1 MKPEEFILDTLPIKN
16 LLRNAKLKKYMAV
29 IFAGGIVIMAFSDKI
44 QKPPSDSFGA
54 KTAVESQETADT
66 YVDISQNDT
75 EKRLEELFGNID
87 GAGNVKVMI
96 TYKSG
101 PEKVL
106 ATETKSSEE
115 SSQESDSDG
124 TERTSKNVSSEVSM
138 AYSQN
143 NMSSGEPF
151 IVKEKTPEIEGIVV
165 VAEGGDDVVVKDAI
179 SKAAQALFN
188 VPAHKVEVLKMGV

>member
-1 MKPEEFILDTLPIKN
+1 MDTLPIKN

-29 IFAGGIVIMAFSDKI
+29 IFAGGIVIVAFSDKI

-54 KTAVESQETADT
+54 KTAVESQDAADS
-66 YVDISQNDT
+66 DINISQSDI

-115 SSQESDSDG
+115 SSQERDTDG
-124 TERTSKNVSSEVSM
+124 TERTSKNVSSEINM

-165 VAEGGDDVVVKDAI
+165 VAEGGDDIIVKDAI

>member
-1 MKPEEFILDTLPIKN
+1 MKPEELILDTLPIKN

-44 QKPPSDSFGA
+44 QKPPSDSFVA
-54 KTAVESQETADT
+54 KTAVESQDTADT
-66 YVDISQNDT
+66 DIDISQSDI

-115 SSQESDSDG
+115 SSQERDTDG

-165 VAEGGDDVVVKDAI
+165 VAEGGDDIIVKDAI

>member
-1 MKPEEFILDTLPIKN
+1 MKPEELILDTLPIKN

-54 KTAVESQETADT
+54 KTAVESQDTADT
-66 YVDISQNDT
+66 DVDISQSDT

-115 SSQESDSDG
+115 SSQERDTDG
-124 TERTSKNVSSEVSM
+124 TERTSKNVSSEINM

-165 VAEGGDDVVVKDAI
+165 VAEGGDDIIVKDAI

>member
-1 MKPEEFILDTLPIKN
+1 M
-16 LLRNAKLKKYMAV
+16 
-29 IFAGGIVIMAFSDKI
+29 
-44 QKPPSDSFGA
+44 
-54 KTAVESQETADT
+54 ESQDAADT
-66 YVDISQNDT
+66 DIDISQSDI

-115 SSQESDSDG
+115 SSQERDTDG
-124 TERTSKNVSSEVSM
+124 TERTSKNVSSEINM

-143 NMSSGEPF
+143 KYVIRRAF
-151 IVKEKTPEIEGIVV
+151 YC
-165 VAEGGDDVVVKDAI
+165 
-179 SKAAQALFN
+179 
-188 VPAHKVEVLKMGV
+188 

>member
-1 MKPEEFILDTLPIKN
+1 MKPEELILDTLPIKN

-54 KTAVESQETADT
+54 KTAVESQDAADT
-66 YVDISQNDT
+66 DIDISQSDI

-124 TERTSKNVSSEVSM
+124 TERTSKNVSSEINM

>member
-1 MKPEEFILDTLPIKN
+1 MKPEELILDTLPIKN

-44 QKPPSDSFGA
+44 QKQPSDSFGA
-54 KTAVESQETADT
+54 KTAVESQDTADT
-66 YVDISQNDT
+66 DVDISQSDT

-115 SSQESDSDG
+115 SSQERDTDG
-124 TERTSKNVSSEVSM
+124 TERTSKNVSSEINM

>member
-1 MKPEEFILDTLPIKN
+1 MDTLPIKN

-54 KTAVESQETADT
+54 KTAVESQDAADT
-66 YVDISQNDT
+66 DIDISQSDI

-115 SSQESDSDG
+115 SSQERDTDG
-124 TERTSKNVSSEVSM
+124 TERTSKNVSSEINM

-165 VAEGGDDVVVKDAI
+165 VAEGGDDIIVKDAI

>member
-1 MKPEEFILDTLPIKN
+1 MKPEELILDTLPIKN

-54 KTAVESQETADT
+54 KTAVESQDAADT
-66 YVDISQNDT
+66 DIDISQSDI

-115 SSQESDSDG
+115 SSQESDTDG
-124 TERTSKNVSSEVSM
+124 TERTSKNVSSEINM

-165 VAEGGDDVVVKDAI
+165 VAEGGDDIIVKDAI

>member
-1 MKPEEFILDTLPIKN
+1 MKPEELILDTLPIKN

-54 KTAVESQETADT
+54 KTAVESQDAADT
-66 YVDISQNDT
+66 DIDISQSDI

-115 SSQESDSDG
+115 SSQERDTDG
-124 TERTSKNVSSEVSM
+124 TERTSKNVSSEINM

-165 VAEGGDDVVVKDAI
+165 VAEGGDDIIVKDAI

>member
-1 MKPEEFILDTLPIKN
+1 MKPEELILDTLPIKN

-54 KTAVESQETADT
+54 KTAVESQDAADT
-66 YVDISQNDT
+66 DIDISQSDI

-115 SSQESDSDG
+115 SSQESDTDG
-124 TERTSKNVSSEVSM
+124 TERTSKNVSSEINM

-165 VAEGGDDVVVKDAI
+165 VAEGGDDIVVKDAI

>member
-1 MKPEEFILDTLPIKN
+1 MDTLPIKN

-44 QKPPSDSFGA
+44 QKQPSDSFGA
-54 KTAVESQETADT
+54 KTAVESQDTADT
-66 YVDISQNDT
+66 DVDISQSDT

-115 SSQESDSDG
+115 SSQERDTDG
-124 TERTSKNVSSEVSM
+124 TERTSKNVSSEINM

>member
-1 MKPEEFILDTLPIKN
+1 MKPEELILDTLPIKN

-44 QKPPSDSFGA
+44 QKPLSDSFVA
-54 KTAVESQETADT
+54 KTAVESQDAADT
-66 YVDISQNDT
+66 DIDISQSDI

-115 SSQESDSDG
+115 SSQERDTDG
-124 TERTSKNVSSEVSM
+124 TERTSKNVSSEINM

-165 VAEGGDDVVVKDAI
+165 VAEGGDDIIVKDAI

>member
-1 MKPEEFILDTLPIKN
+1 MKPEELNLDTLPIKN

-29 IFAGGIVIMAFSDKI
+29 IFAGGIVLMAFSDKI
-44 QKPPSDSFGA
+44 QKPPSENFGT
-54 KTAVESQETADT
+54 KTAMESQGVADT
-66 YVDISQNDT
+66 DVDISQRDT

-87 GAGNVKVMI
+87 GTGNVKVMI

-101 PEKVL
+101 PEKVV

-115 SSQESDSDG
+115 SSQESDTDG
-124 TERTSKNVSSEVSM
+124 TERTSKNVSSEVKM

-143 NMSSGEPF
+143 DMSSGEPF

-165 VAEGGDDVVVKDAI
+165 VAEGGDDIIVKDAI

>member
-1 MKPEEFILDTLPIKN
+1 MDTLPIKN

-29 IFAGGIVIMAFSDKI
+29 IFAGGIVLMAFSDKI
-44 QKPPSDSFGA
+44 QKPPSENFGT
-54 KTAVESQETADT
+54 KTAVESQGAADT
-66 YVDISQNDT
+66 DVDISQRDT

-101 PEKVL
+101 PEKVV

-115 SSQESDSDG
+115 SSQESDTDG
-124 TERTSKNVSSEVSM
+124 TERTSKNVSSEVKM

-143 NMSSGEPF
+143 DMSSGEPF

-165 VAEGGDDVVVKDAI
+165 VAEGGDDIIVKDAI